1 MEQKVASLYARFF
14 MTPVS
19 IGIGGPLASLVIAL
33 TGYSR
38 VMPWWVL
45 CPVWGMMAVLLVFLC
60 PVLLP
65 LYVLWALQRSCRQ
78 RYALQLLAE
87 ETELLYATADALEEK
102 ARTAPQEEQEQD
114 STAATTVTTSDSITA
129 AATTTTSTSTDTN
142 AKAESTDHSDISN
155 DVDDKGFGD
164 GKQHL
169 ISSKVV
175 FNETEEKIKLERNY
189 ERMGLHLARL
199 HLWSEIKSHLGTIL
213 LSLCGYYAVAVAV
226 FYGVT
231 SASVVALNEYMA
243 KAKENPVLQIAT
255 PEQIAYANNMTA
267 IFTIGILVLMVAML
281 LCFTITTVSVLRLP
295 AMGLRVL
302 MVIIKNLPG
311 FAMILALFYG
321 VVMIMERYYAH
332 FRVVAVEAMI
342 RGTSYFDPSLT
353 FIVLRLYVAQALVLT
368 LVLMV
373 LMSLN
378 LLPQRFSAKRSAFA
392 PQ

>member
-14 MTPVS
+14 MIPVS
-19 IGIGGPLASLVIAL
+19 IGIGGPLASLVMAL

-45 CPVWGMMAVLLVFLC
+45 CPVWGMLAVLLVFLC

-87 ETELLYATADALEEK
+87 ETEQLYATADALEEK
-102 ARTAPQEEQEQD
+102 ARTAPQEDKDQD
-114 STAATTVTTSDSITA
+114 SAAAATVTTNESTSASA
-129 AATTTTSTSTDTN
+129 AATTTTTDTK
-142 AKAESTDHSDISN
+142 ATAESTEQADSSN
-155 DVDDKGFGD
+155 IVDDNGFGD

-169 ISSKVV
+169 ISSQVV
-175 FNETEEKIKLERNY
+175 FNEAEEKIKLERNY
-189 ERMGLHLARL
+189 ERMCLHLARL
-199 HLWSEIKSHLGTIL
+199 HLGAEIKSHLGTIL
-213 LSLCGYYAVAVAV
+213 LALCGYYAVAVAV

-231 SASVVALNEYMA
+231 SASAVALNEYMA

-281 LCFTITTVSVLRLP
+281 LCFTITTVSVLCMP
-295 AMGLRVL
+295 AVGLRVL

-332 FRVVAVEAMI
+332 FRVIAVEAMI
-342 RGTSYFDPSLT
+342 RGTSYFDPSIT

-378 LLPQRFSAKRSAFA
+378 LLPQRFSSKRSAFA